1 MTDFLRPEARRALGR
16 YRDLLIAA
24 AVLGLGLYWGMTSFG
39 ILQWLGWL
47 LVLIGA
53 VFAWSGV
60 QRLRFSAGGHGEG
73 VVHVREGQITYFG
86 PFAGGVVALTELRE
100 IVLDRSGPPGH
111 WVLRQ
116 LGQNPVLIPVDAE
129 GAEALFDVFAAL
141 PGLNTE
147 AMLAALHAPPG
158 RQIVIWQRQ
167 KAAQNFARLH

>member
-1 MTDFLRPEARRALGR
+1 MTDFLRPEARRALNR

-24 AVLGLGLYWGMTSFG
+24 AVLGLGLYWGLTSFG
-39 ILQWLGWL
+39 ILIWLGWL

-53 VFAWSGV
+53 AFAWSGV

-86 PFAGGVVALTELRE
+86 PFTGGVVALTELQE
-100 IVLDRSGPPGH
+100 IVLDRSGATGY

-116 LGQNPVLIPVDAE
+116 LGQQPVLIPIDAE

-141 PGLNTE
+141 PGLNTP
-147 AMLAALHAPPG
+147 AMLAALNASPG
-158 RQIVIWQRQ
+158 QKTVIWQRRKQ
-167 KAAQNFARLH
+167 PQNVARLH